1 MRCCKYKAPPAN
13 VNRTFSRG
21 VRRRTGWLVR
31 RAACATS
38 MKRAMVKAITC
49 SKTVRQRLLSAG
61 KGMMKGL
68 SGEAKDAT
76 DATAKTGETE
86 AV

>member
-1 MRCCKYKAPPAN
+1 MA
-13 VNRTFSRG
+13 
-21 VRRRTGWLVR
+21 
-31 RAACATS
+31 
-38 MKRAMVKAITC
+38 KAITC